1 VGGDERVEG
10 AGAGVVEGERQ
21 PGRLERHSGEGER
34 VGRRVG
40 VKGAIAGGEGDG
52 SGEGAGV
59 VAAGVAA
66 GALTTWVRVG
76 DVLALLL
83 ASPA

>member
-1 VGGDERVEG
+1 VNVSPVGLSATLAKVNALGG
-10 AGAGVVEGERQ
+10 A
-21 PGRLERHSGEGER
+21 S
-34 VGRRVG
+34 G